1 MSPDEVPAEAPAPS
15 PPPNPTVGIRVP
27 VTEADRAACS
37 AQDVL
42 HRVGDKW
49 SVLVLSLLSRR
60 SYGFNELDRAV
71 VGLSRRMLTRTLRG
85 LVRDG
90 LVSRTGPVAVAG
102 RVEYALTGLGHSL
115 LPLVIALGE
124 WAVAN
129 QPAIVRARARD
140 DARAGGELSAATTPR
155 AGSTRHRLR

>member
-1 MSPDEVPAEAPAPS
+1 MSPDEAPAGAPAPN
-15 PPPNPTVGIRVP
+15 PPPNPTVAIRVP

-42 HRVGDKW
+42 HRVGDRW
-49 SVLVLSLLSRR
+49 SMLVLSLLSRR

-90 LVSRTGPVAVAG
+90 LVSRTGPVVVAG
-102 RVEYALTGLGHSL
+102 RVEYALTGLGRSL

-129 QPAIVRARARD
+129 QPAITRARARD
-140 DARAGGELSAATTPR
+140 DARADGEPSTGTTLR
-155 AGSTRHRLR
+155 ARGSQHRLP